1 MEEYTKLKSTFSVG
15 DKKLHEMPYDEL
27 LQSVEQVWN
36 IKNGEIA
43 KYKAERDA
51 YLEMLKSPLVIHG
64 LWSKVADNFG
74 LLFMFAVMA
83 YLLGKA
89 AV

>member
-27 LQSVEQVWN
+27 LQSVEQIWTM
-36 IKNGEIA
+36 KNGEIA

-51 YLEMLKSPLVIHG
+51 YFDMLKSPIMIHG
-64 LWSKVADNFG
+64 LWSKVAENAF
-74 LLFMFAVMA
+74 LLWAFTIMA

-89 AV
+89 A